1 MYIWLSE
8 LHANYVKS
16 FNDTS
21 SITGVQP
28 PAQSLFISFLRFL
41 IHTSMLLHNQ
51 PLWFLALFAFC
62 FRFFCLSARA
72 IIGFSQF
79 YCAHSSWSRAL
90 ARTGMTAQC
99 VGHCSGI
106 HPCPAINMTLPH
118 LVIFLCLQIPNR
130 PSILAGDSHSAVQR
144 VRQEGLQSSGQPLSS
159 VRVWLITAEVRWG
172 RSTEQHGL
180 TQQPEIL
187 GSIFFSFQFIVY

>member
-1 MYIWLSE
+1 MTHRPSLESNHQ
-8 LHANYVKS
+8 LKAFS
-16 FNDTS
+16 FHFWGFWFIQVCCFIISPCGS
-21 SITGVQP
+21 SP
-28 PAQSLFISFLRFL
+28 CLRFV
-41 IHTSMLLHNQ
+41 
-51 PLWFLALFAFC
+51 FGF
-62 FRFFCLSARA
+62 FFCLSARA

-187 GSIFFSFQFIVY
+187 DSIFFSFQFIVY

>member
-1 MYIWLSE
+1 
-8 LHANYVKS
+8 
-16 FNDTS
+16 
-21 SITGVQP
+21 
-28 PAQSLFISFLRFL
+28 
-41 IHTSMLLHNQ
+41 MLLHNQ
-51 PLWFLALFAFC
+51 PLWFLAMFAFC
-62 FRFFCLSARA
+62 FCFVFFLPFCSGHYWFLTVLLCSFVLKQ
-72 IIGFSQF
+72 GFG
-79 YCAHSSWSRAL
+79 
-90 ARTGMTAQC
+90 RTGMTAQC

-180 TQQPEIL
+180 TQRPEVL
-187 GSIFFSFQFIVY
+187 DSIFSVAIHCLLICM